1 MYKST
6 VIAQCLLNSSIV
18 KSLQM
23 GEKVVQEVFAEYFD
37 GQNFSKWN
45 TQITDK
51 SGQLI
56 IQGAGRSMRI
66 NVKLFISNLGFG
78 SFQDDLGREQTQ
90 GDEDLAD
97 LKANVSQGSFVGGK
111 INGRT

>member
-23 GEKVVQEVFAEYFD
+23 GEKVVQEVFAVHFD

-51 SGQLI
+51 FGQSI

-66 NVKLFISNLGFG
+66 NVKLFISHLGFRA
-78 SFQDDLGREQTQ
+78 FQDDLGQEQTQ
-90 GDEDLAD
+90 DDEGLTNLNEDVD
-97 LKANVSQGSFVGGK
+97 PSSFVGGR
-111 INGRT
+111 INGRS

>member
-23 GEKVVQEVFAEYFD
+23 GEKVVQEVFAENFD

-66 NVKLFISNLGFG
+66 NVKLFISSLDFGAFQDNLGH
-78 SFQDDLGREQTQ
+78 EQSL
-90 GDEDLAD
+90 GDEDLANLNAD
-97 LKANVSQGSFVGGK
+97 VGQRSFVGDR
-111 INGRT
+111 INGRS